1 VVLQSFCPSG
11 STSSVRKVTVYVSDF
26 GKTQMELEERFGPQ
40 GIWKKE
46 SSDSN
51 GRTSNGRQKSRGAP
65 ADSDDDNEEDDDD
78 DEEEEEDDDDNSESV
93 KEDSSIEDEEDDDDE
108 DEDDDSS
115 DLYENIDGVEE
126 DADEK
131 EEVESDCSDNKGRQ
145 HRGKKQGAGDFV
157 RRNGAVGIVMQDD
170 LVRKGKASSSTL
182 LQHSDEGADADN
194 TSGANRS
201 NKKAGE
207 NDGFDE
213 VALRK
218 YELSKMR

>member
-40 GIWKKE
+40 GIWKKG
-46 SSDSN
+46 SDSN
-51 GRTSNGRQKSRGAP
+51 GRTSNGRRKSRGAP
-65 ADSDDDNEEDDDD
+65 ADSDDDNEEEEDDDDDDDDD
-78 DEEEEEDDDDNSESV
+78 DEDDEDDDNSESD
-93 KEDSSIEDEEDDDDE
+93 KEDCSIED
-108 DEDDDSS
+108 DDDSS

-131 EEVESDCSDNKGRQ
+131 EEVESACSDNKGRQ

-182 LQHSDEGADADN
+182 LQHSDEGADVDN
-194 TSGANRS
+194 TSGVNSS
-201 NKKAGE
+201 NMKAGG